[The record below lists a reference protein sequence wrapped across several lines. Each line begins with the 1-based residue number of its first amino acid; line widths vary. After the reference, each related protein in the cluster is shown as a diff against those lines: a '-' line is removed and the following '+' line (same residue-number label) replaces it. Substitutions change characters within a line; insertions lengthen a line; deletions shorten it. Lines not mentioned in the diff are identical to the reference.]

1 MTPDVFIYL
10 GDLSEA
16 LQLEKADKK
25 RPGKL
30 AFSTE
35 HLETGSFKLERSGR
49 YAHSKH
55 FIISL
60 CSQFGLALPHF
71 STIKL
76 RKRKMPSSLAG
87 YIYVISNVEQV
98 EGPPFGLQRQ
108 FQRKNLKL
116 RPS

>member
-1 MTPDVFIYL
+1 MAADVFIYL
-10 GDLSEA
+10 GDLSETF
-16 LQLEKADKK
+16 QLIKAGKK

-55 FIISL
+55 YIISL
-60 CSQFGLALPHF
+60 CSQFGFELSHF

-76 RKRKMPSSLAG
+76 RKDKAAFLTG
-87 YIYVISNVEQV
+87 GLYILD
-98 EGPPFGLQRQ
+98 F
-108 FQRKNLKL
+108 
-116 RPS
+116 

>member
-1 MTPDVFIYL
+1 MWIIYL

-49 YAHSKH
+49 YAHSKQYLD
-55 FIISL
+55 SL
-60 CSQFGLALPHF
+60 CSQFGLALSHL

-76 RKRKMPSSLAG
+76 KNTKIPSSLAG

-98 EGPPFGLQRQ
+98 ERTHFGRQRQ